1 VASAEAKLVR
11 GLLRLAAPCVL
22 ILSAVTLC
30 VAWPAVARAQ
40 TLNPGASGR
49 APEQVVLSGTV
60 AVPKGTTVGE
70 VVVFHGRALI
80 SGSVHGDV
88 VVLDG
93 PITIDG
99 AYVTGS
105 VVALRGTIHVTG
117 TSLIGGDVLGGGHV
131 VVDRGAKVGRQVREH
146 VGFTLQGPLAA
157 LGILLGS
164 VALAVSVLLLGL
176 LLLLIAP
183 RGADRLATAA
193 TTAPLASL
201 GWGLLVA
208 IVLPV
213 LCIVATAS
221 IVGLPLGLAGLLAL
235 ALLFLTGLAWTAWAI
250 GRAILPAPRA
260 RVLAFVVGW
269 AIVAAAGL
277 VPFVNI
283 GVWGLGS
290 AFGIGTLTVAV
301 WRSRRAGRTGRHR
314 VGGGGFLPEPPVT
327 LPAAAEEEPVSSYP
341 STSDD

>member
-1 VASAEAKLVR
+1 MRTFFRIAVPRALSMSAIVLWVVMPGVAH
-11 GLLRLAAPCVL
+11 
-22 ILSAVTLC
+22 
-30 VAWPAVARAQ
+30 AQ
-40 TLNPGASGR
+40 TLNPGGSGR
-49 APEQVVLSGTV
+49 AQEQVLLSGTATV
-60 AVPKGTTVGE
+60 ARGTTAGE

-80 SGSVHGDV
+80 SGSVQGDV

-105 VVALRGTIHVTG
+105 VVALRGTVHVTG

-131 VVDRGAKVGRQVREH
+131 TVDRGAKIGGQVREH
-146 VGFTLQGPLAA
+146 VGFTLQGPLAV

-164 VALAVSVLLLGL
+164 VALAISVLLLGL
-176 LLLLIAP
+176 FLLLIAP

-201 GWGLLVA
+201 GWGLVVA

-213 LCIVATAS
+213 LCVVATAS
-221 IVGLPLGLAGLLAL
+221 IVGLPLGLAALLAL
-235 ALLFLTGLAWTAWAI
+235 ALLFLAGLAWTAWAI

-260 RVLAFVVGW
+260 RVLSFLVGW

-277 VPFVNI
+277 VPFVNV

-314 VGGGGFLPEPPVT
+314 VGGGFLPEPPVMV
-327 LPAAAEEEPVSSYP
+327 PVAAEEEPVSSYP